1 MRPDRRV
8 LGQPMRKLL
17 LLRSCEVTT
26 CLQLG
31 CKFQR
36 ILGSSS
42 GLAYHCLK
50 AEEGQDVAER
60 IQPLPIDHS
69 RLCPI
74 AHIYLQYAATRRRI
88 GLGLVHCHSL
98 ELDMQQAKHTCT
110 ISATVALAASL
121 GCGLGTRRHRD
132 VSVRLRRS
140 SCGHDLTYR
149 HALLCAGAGKSRCQP
164 HRALTG
170 CRETMM
176 LTNRKSGMRSAV
188 ANNFE

>member
-17 LLRSCEVTT
+17 LLRSCEVRAITT

-42 GLAYHCLK
+42 GLAYHCPE

-74 AHIYLQYAATRRRI
+74 AHIYLCGNKPDLETWSGSLSRPRVLHVASQAYLYHLCDGCIGCEPRVWPWHSTPPRCQRAAATF
-88 GLGLVHCHSL
+88 V
-98 ELDMQQAKHTCT
+98 
-110 ISATVALAASL
+110 
-121 GCGLGTRRHRD
+121 
-132 VSVRLRRS
+132 VR
-140 SCGHDLTYR
+140 
-149 HALLCAGAGKSRCQP
+149 P
-164 HRALTG
+164 
-170 CRETMM
+170 
-176 LTNRKSGMRSAV
+176 
-188 ANNFE
+188 